1 VGTEGHL
8 EPGLSLLQNMGAATG
23 DRLKI
28 IGDKSMCYMPW
39 CTQKEESGAGN
50 RQGKGIINNS

>member
-1 VGTEGHL
+1 
-8 EPGLSLLQNMGAATG
+8 
-23 DRLKI
+23 
-28 IGDKSMCYMPW
+28 MCYMPW